1 MLNAYLIRCLA
12 IAFFCLLSTHFLR
25 LIIANNMAQV
35 VVGTHPIYKKK
46 RKKKIISISL
56 TCKAHF
62 AMPNE
67 KLKLTGDFWHMTTL
81 TASQFYFISKQFFK
95 VFGKH
100 AILPLFMRFG
110 LAAIFIQFSFGFRLL
125 FLLYLRHECLLL
137 EGNKVTATTSCHAH
151 PAPPAASCFRLP
163 SSDIPL

>member
-1 MLNAYLIRCLA
+1 
-12 IAFFCLLSTHFLR
+12 
-25 LIIANNMAQV
+25 
-35 VVGTHPIYKKK
+35 
-46 RKKKIISISL
+46 
-56 TCKAHF
+56 
-62 AMPNE
+62 
-67 KLKLTGDFWHMTTL
+67 MTTL

-151 PAPPAASCFRLP
+151 PAPPASGFLLVTSHFSAYNCIASPQIARILLLNRFPSPVGPKGFRVT
-163 SSDIPL
+163 SCRQGHDQ